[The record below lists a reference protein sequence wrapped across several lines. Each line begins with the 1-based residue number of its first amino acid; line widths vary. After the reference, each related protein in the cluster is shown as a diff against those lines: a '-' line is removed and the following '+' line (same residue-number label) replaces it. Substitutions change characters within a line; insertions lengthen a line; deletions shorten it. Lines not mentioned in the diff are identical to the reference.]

1 LPSAFWRTA
10 STDTHSAVARLR
22 AATRAS
28 HDAVDAAFGDFDL
41 SDRAAYRRFLVAHAR
56 ALPPAEG
63 AMQALAFARTLPPR
77 TPLLA
82 RDLVELS
89 EPMPVPLA
97 FASQDE
103 AAAWGVLYVVEGSR
117 LGGVMLARSVAP
129 DLPARYLDAG
139 HAPGQWRAIRHAI
152 DAAGVGA
159 SEAWHAALLAGAV
172 ATFDLYAQAAQ
183 QDTATLTV
191 E

>member
-1 LPSAFWRTA
+1 
-10 STDTHSAVARLR
+10 
-22 AATRAS
+22 
-28 HDAVDAAFGDFDL
+28 
-41 SDRAAYRRFLVAHAR
+41 
-56 ALPPAEG
+56 
-63 AMQALAFARTLPPR
+63 MQALAFARTLPPR

-82 RDLVELS
+82 RDLVDLS

-97 FASQDE
+97 FAPQDE